1 MMWGW
6 PMMGF
11 FGGGL
16 GILGMILSF
25 IFFVA
30 IIIGIIFLIVWLV
43 RRASYSGESIPKT
56 NVSIEILKERYAKG
70 EITKKEFEDIKNEI
84 NEPLIRY
91 KNYLR

>member
-1 MMWGW
+1 MGW

-11 FGGGL
+11 YGGGL

-43 RRASYSGESIPKT
+43 RRASYPGESIPKT
-56 NVSIEILKERYAKG
+56 NAAIEILKERYAMG

-84 NEPLIRY
+84 NEPLFRY
-91 KNYLR
+91 KNYLK